1 MSTKYLRRSRS
12 TLTIDGLALPA
23 RRATEAMAMF
33 KNFIVDKNSQGGV
46 IDLNGNE
53 IYDSNNAAK
62 VR

>member
-1 MSTKYLRRSRS
+1 
-12 TLTIDGLALPA
+12 
-23 RRATEAMAMF
+23 MAMF

-53 IYDSNNAAK
+53 IYVTNNAAK